1 MRNARHIIAVTLV
14 ATAICAGRLT
24 VAAPVQTPVTQL
36 AGRLIQRLTT
46 RFGRVVAAARLYQ
59 PRREGVRSA
68 EPAPAFASD
77 CPLAVRGSFS
87 PFQFRLPPPTA

>member
-14 ATAICAGRLT
+14 ATAICAGRVT
-24 VAAPVQTPVTQL
+24 AAAPVQTPVAQL
-36 AGRLIQRLTT
+36 AGKLIQRLTT

-59 PRREGVRSA
+59 PRREGVRCAQPSA
-68 EPAPAFASD
+68 AIAFDRA
-77 CPLAVRGSFS
+77 LAVRTCFS